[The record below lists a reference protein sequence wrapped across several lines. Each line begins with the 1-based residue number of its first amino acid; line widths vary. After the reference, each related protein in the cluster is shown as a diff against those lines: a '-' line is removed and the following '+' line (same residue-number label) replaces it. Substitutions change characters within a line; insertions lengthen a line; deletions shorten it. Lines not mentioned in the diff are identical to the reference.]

1 MINLEK
7 IKPEKCK
14 GGGVRTMRLYSNYL
28 ILQMFSIT
36 FSSCPFLF
44 NMIYW
49 FDKEYKI
56 FFLWTLLL
64 LYYWFVNLFL
74 LC

>member
-1 MINLEK
+1 MLPKLEK
-7 IKPEKCK
+7 IKP
-14 GGGVRTMRLYSNYL
+14 T
-28 ILQMFSIT
+28 
-36 FSSCPFLF
+36 
-44 NMIYW
+44 YW